1 MRLTLLGRLGRNTM
15 FELVVAVLWWPM
27 LVAGVILLLL
37 VGYMLMEA
45 LMDKVWGKQ
54 SRGQKWSRK

>member
-1 MRLTLLGRLGRNTM
+1 M

-27 LVAGVILLLL
+27 LVVGVILLLL

>member
-1 MRLTLLGRLGRNTM
+1 M

-27 LVAGVILLLL
+27 LVAGVILLAL
-37 VGYMLMEA
+37 VGYMLIEA

-54 SRGQKWSRK
+54 SRGQKWLRK

>member
-1 MRLTLLGRLGRNTM
+1 M

-27 LVAGVILLLL
+27 LVAGVILLAL

-45 LMDKVWGKQ
+45 LMDRVWGKQ

>member
-1 MRLTLLGRLGRNTM
+1 M

-37 VGYMLMEA
+37 VGYMLMEV
-45 LMDKVWGKQ
+45 LMDQVWGKQ

>member
-1 MRLTLLGRLGRNTM
+1 M

-27 LVAGVILLLL
+27 LVAGVILLAL
-37 VGYMLMEA
+37 VGYMVLEA

>member
-1 MRLTLLGRLGRNTM
+1 M

-37 VGYMLMEA
+37 VGYMLMEV